1 MTQTP
6 TAADQAEDK
15 TAADAPREV
24 PRGYWEAADGSLV
37 PASKVSD
44 IDKARDKVVKQL
56 VADALV
62 INQELGKFK
71 EIALAAINGFVDHS
85 AKQYGVTMR
94 GAAGKGN
101 VTLTSFDGRLKV
113 ERKIAD
119 RITFDERLQVAK
131 AAIDDFLGREMK
143 GSNANI
149 RAIVNQYFKVDKLG
163 RVSVGEILKLRQID
177 IDHPE
182 WQKAMAAVTASMHVS
197 ASVVYVRF
205 YRRDDTTGRY
215 EPISLDAASV

>member
-6 TAADQAEDK
+6 TAADQADAKPE
-15 TAADAPREV
+15 ADAPREL

-37 PASKVSD
+37 PTSKVSD
-44 IDKARDKVVKQL
+44 IDKARDKVVRGL
-56 VADALV
+56 VAEALV
-62 INQELGKFK
+62 INGELTKFK
-71 EIALAAINGFVDHS
+71 AEALGAINTFVDQT
-85 AKQYGVTMR
+85 AKQYGVTVR

-101 VTLTSFDGRLKV
+101 VTLTTFDGRMKV

-119 RITFDERLQVAK
+119 RITYDERLQVAK
-131 AAIDDFLGREMK
+131 AAIDEFLGREMK

-163 RVSVGEILKLRQID
+163 RVSVAEITKLRQID
-177 IDHPE
+177 IDHPD
-182 WQKAMAAVTASMHVS
+182 WHKAMALVTASMHISPS
-197 ASVVYVRF
+197 AVYVRC